1 MLQFKNFQ
9 KSYYSSPIVQ
19 IEDLNL
25 QKGIYWLKGVNGSG
39 KSTLL
44 KSMGGIL
51 DFEGDILL
59 NKEISIK
66 KHPVAFRSIVNFAEA
81 EPIFPEFLS
90 GMEMVDLFESA
101 KKGNKVQSEQ
111 LIALFK
117 MQDYVNDRLGTYSSG
132 MLKKLS
138 LVLAFIGNP
147 CLILLDEPLITLDT
161 ASLGIL
167 SQLITDKYLE
177 GISFILSSHQD
188 LPLELFPESA
198 ILSLENKSLSFVS

>member
-1 MLQFKNFQ
+1 MLKFKNFQ

-117 MQDYVNDRLGTYSSG
+117 MQDYVNDRLGTYSIG